1 MRKLFVLAVSIMC
14 LSAVLA
20 SVRTVAI
27 DKVNR
32 DADSNIVS
40 FDLAFGVAGDNEV
53 DSLYLAYGTSNGG
66 DDLAN
71 WDHADLV
78 RRVVADEAACTIPAP
93 AGIGTDYSHVRVFLV
108 SGFQPP
114 YDTRLDTVKSASGYI
129 DTEWVPNQDTFVW
142 ADVEVTDWSEYWF
155 GCWGNDYSH
164 KAFAFRG
171 NGSDNYYNG
180 VGNGFRGNQKYL
192 RCKGR
197 HILTLNEPLPSGE
210 RGVSITP
217 VDPAM
222 AAYATNWTYAAST
235 FSAEVTMYLFGF
247 HAVTAFQ
254 TANAVTIRRFK
265 MYDAG
270 VLVRDFVPCV
280 KDNTAMM
287 YDALNNKLYEFH
299 GGTRTL
305 GTEIV
310 AADDD
315 IVAVSTGGQSAT
327 ETLAYVKHAVT
338 ATVVPAQAG
347 RVIAGATQAIDDGS
361 VPQPITVMP
370 VNGEVT
376 FLGWRLAGTQEIL
389 STDFTYQLGA
399 ISGPVAVE
407 AVFDAPEPSYEFVVR
422 YDSAAADGGDGFS
435 WAKAFNKMDD
445 AIAIA
450 QTFGGGEVWVKC
462 GTHVLAK
469 GFSLK
474 NTVTIRGGF
483 EGVDGKYATRSAER
497 EARDFTAYESVFSG
511 GGKIDKLIDQ
521 STTADE
527 TAVVDG
533 ITFTKASNYSVY
545 VTGNAADYTSPVFSN
560 CTFRGKS
567 AFWMNSRYSQATFA
581 NCTFKAMEGGSYGR
595 VFFESNGGGVVRLT
609 DCVVDS
615 VTNSGYGVFNFA
627 GGNSAVFERC
637 RFTRCV
643 STGGTSPAIIAGR
656 GGIADFYDC
665 QFVGNSTAIG
675 CPLTRFRTMVG
686 CVVASNTV
694 TRTGTST
701 DQIGL
706 LHMTGSTCYRTSI
719 YDNKVVVDEP
729 TVTAGTIWA
738 DIFSFAAGP
747 SKAVIVDCTVAR
759 NACEVTLGEGATAQS
774 AVIGY
779 SGNQFGG
786 IVNCTFVDNRML
798 TADVVDRGFAKQAVP
813 LVNDIFWSSDADFA
827 PVKAV
832 VAGNKGFM
840 VKNCVIRNFDA
851 ALANATTA
859 ENVSGID
866 PQFARKPKADALG
879 RRAYPVYKDGSAS
892 KKGLSVTV
900 GANLGF
906 AIDGTDSDWSGAA
919 PSEPVELITDI
930 HGQPWAAGVLNIGAS
945 QDYLPPGLMLLL
957 R

>member
-1 MRKLFVLAVSIMC
+1 MKKIVFLAAGMFAAAMSF
-14 LSAVLA
+14 A

-40 FDLAFGVAGDNEV
+40 FDLAFGDPGENEV

-93 AGIGTDYSHVRVFLV
+93 AGIGTDFSHVRVFLV

-129 DTEWVPNQDTFVW
+129 DTKFVPDQDTRVW
-142 ADVEVTDWSEYWF
+142 ADVEVTGWVEYFF
-155 GCWGNDYSH
+155 GCWGKSWGDE
-164 KAFAFRG
+164 AFAIRG
-171 NGSDNYYNG
+171 QGEHTYYCGYHKHNY
-180 VGNGFRGNQKYL
+180 GNYTDLK
-192 RCKGR
+192 RCLGR
-197 HILTLNEPLPSGE
+197 HIIDFNKNHL
-210 RGVSITP
+210 SITP
-217 VDPAM
+217 TDPEKADCSM
-222 AAYATNWTYAAST
+222 NWTFNAAT
-235 FSAEVTMYLFGF
+235 FSAEVSLYLFGF
-247 HAVTAFQ
+247 HEQLTGFESS
-254 TANAVTIRRFK
+254 NPVTIRRSRV
-265 MYDAG
+265 YDNG
-270 VLVRDFVPCV
+270 TMIREFVPCV
-280 KDNTAMM
+280 KDDTAMM

-299 GGTRTL
+299 GGTQTA
-305 GTEIV
+305 GAEIA

-315 IVAVSTGGQSAT
+315 IAAASTGEQSAT

-338 ATVVPAQAG
+338 ASVVPAQAG

-376 FLGWRLAGTQEIL
+376 FLGWRFAGTQEIL
-389 STDFTYQLGA
+389 GTDLTCQLGA

-407 AVFDAPEPSYEFVVR
+407 AVFEAPEPSYEFVVR

-450 QTFGGGEVWVKC
+450 QTFGGGEVWVKG

-474 NTVTIRGGF
+474 NAVTIRGGF

-497 EARDFTAYESVFSG
+497 AARDFTAYESVFSG
-511 GGKIDKLIDQ
+511 GGKTDKLIDQ

-595 VFFESNGGGVVRLT
+595 VFFESSGGGMVRLT

-627 GGNSAVFERC
+627 SGSGRFERC
-637 RFTRCV
+637 RFTRNV
-643 STGGTSPAIIAGR
+643 STGGTSPAIIVGR
-656 GGIADFYDC
+656 YSTADFYDC
-665 QFVGNSTAIG
+665 QFVGNTTAIG
-675 CPLTRFRTMVG
+675 CSLTRFRTMVG
-686 CVVASNTV
+686 CVIASNTV

-701 DQIGL
+701 GEIGL

-719 YDNKVVVDEP
+719 YDNKVIVDEP
-729 TVTAGTIWA
+729 GVTSGTVWAGV
-738 DIFSFAAGP
+738 FSFNAEHNAAD
-747 SKAVIVDCTVAR
+747 KAVIVDCTVAR

-786 IVNCTFVDNRML
+786 IVNCTFADNRML
-798 TADVVDRGFAKQAVP
+798 TADVVDRGFAKLAVP
-813 LVNDIFWSSDADFA
+813 LVNDIFWSTDADYA
-827 PVKAV
+827 PVGATTP
-832 VAGNKGFM
+832 GNKGFT

-851 ALANATTA
+851 ALANATTV
-859 ENVSGID
+859 EDVSAVN
-866 PQFARKPKADALG
+866 PKFARRPKTDELG
-879 RRAYPVYKDGSAS
+879 HRAYAIRQGGSAYQ
-892 KKGLSVTV
+892 KGLDVTV

-906 AIDGTDSDWSGAA
+906 AIGGTDSDWSGAA
-919 PSEPVELITDI
+919 PLAPVELITDI
-930 HGQPWAAGVLNIGAS
+930 LGLPRDTGTFNIGAS
-945 QDYLPPGLMLLL
+945 QDFAMPSFVLLVY
-957 R
+957 

>member
-93 AGIGTDYSHVRVFLV
+93 AGIGTDFSHVRVFLV

-114 YDTRLDTVKSASGYI
+114 YDKRLDTVKSDRGYI
-129 DTEWVPNQDTFVW
+129 DTEFVPNQDTRVW
-142 ADVEVTDWSEYWF
+142 ADVEVTGWVEFFF
-155 GCWGNDYSH
+155 GCWGKGWGDE
-164 KAFAFRG
+164 AFAIRG
-171 NGSDNYYNG
+171 QGQYTYYCGYHKHNY
-180 VGNGFRGNQKYL
+180 GNYTNLK
-192 RCKGR
+192 RCLGR
-197 HILTLNEPLPSGE
+197 HIIDFNKNHL
-210 RGVSITP
+210 SITP
-217 VDPAM
+217 TDPDKADCSM
-222 AAYATNWTYAAST
+222 SWTFNAAT
-235 FSAEVTMYLFGF
+235 FSAEVSLYLFGF
-247 HAVTAFQ
+247 HEQLTGFESS
-254 TANAVTIRRFK
+254 NPVTIRRSRV
-265 MYDAG
+265 YDNG
-270 VLVRDFVPCV
+270 TMIREFVPCV
-280 KDNTAMM
+280 KDDTAMM

-305 GTEIV
+305 GTEIA

-315 IVAVSTGGQSAT
+315 IAASSTGEKSAT

-347 RVIAGATQAIDDGS
+347 RVIAGAAQSIDDGA
-361 VPQPITVMP
+361 VPLPITVMP
-370 VNGEVT
+370 VNGEVR

-389 STDFTYQLGA
+389 GTDLTCQLGA

-474 NTVTIRGGF
+474 NMVTIRGGF
-483 EGVDGKYATRSAER
+483 EGADGRYATRAAER
-497 EARDFTAYESVFSG
+497 AARDFAAFESVFSG
-511 GGKIDKLIDQ
+511 GGKTDKLINQ

-533 ITFTKASNYSVY
+533 ITFTKSSNYSVY

-595 VFFESNGGGVVRLT
+595 VFFESSGGGEVRLT

-615 VTNSGYGVFNFA
+615 VTNNGYGAFNFA

-827 PVKAV
+827 LVKAV

-906 AIDGTDSDWSGAA
+906 AIDGTGSDWSGAE

>member
-93 AGIGTDYSHVRVFLV
+93 AGIGTDFSHVRVFLV

-114 YDTRLDTVKSASGYI
+114 YDKRLDTVKSDRGYI
-129 DTEWVPNQDTFVW
+129 DTEFVPNQDTRVW
-142 ADVEVTDWSEYWF
+142 ADVEVTGWIEFFF
-155 GCWGNDYSH
+155 GCWGKSWGDE
-164 KAFAFRG
+164 AFAIRG
-171 NGSDNYYNG
+171 QGEHTYYCGYHKNNY
-180 VGNGFRGNQKYL
+180 GNYTDLK
-192 RCKGR
+192 RCMGR
-197 HILTLNEPLPSGE
+197 HIIDFNKNHL
-210 RGVSITP
+210 SITP
-217 VDPAM
+217 TDPEKADCSM
-222 AAYATNWTYAAST
+222 SWTFNAAT
-235 FSAEVTMYLFGF
+235 FSAEVSLYLFGF
-247 HAVTAFQ
+247 HEQLTGFESS
-254 TANAVTIRRFK
+254 NPVTIRRSRV
-265 MYDAG
+265 YDNG
-270 VLVRDFVPCV
+270 TMIREFVPCV
-280 KDNTAMM
+280 KGDIAMM

-305 GTEIV
+305 GEEIA

-315 IVAVSTGGQSAT
+315 IAAASTGEQSAT

-389 STDFTYQLGA
+389 STDLTYQLGA

-595 VFFESNGGGVVRLT
+595 VFFESSGGGVVRLT

-827 PVKAV
+827 LVKAV

-906 AIDGTDSDWSGAA
+906 AIDGTGSDWSGAE